1 MFSCERVIFM
11 NQKLSNAL
19 TLFAMFL
26 LSIIYL
32 EILFKSRVLAFE
44 FNAALFRVVL
54 FSFSYAFFIM
64 FLLMFF
70 KQKTAQRTSIFII
83 VIISFLF
90 LNQEVYNSFVE
101 GFYSFRVI
109 GDFTAGL
116 SFFSDY
122 FQALRFGQITYF
134 LPLIGFIVLLK
145 YDLINFDVEYYNI
158 KQPLIVLVIAALSL
172 FIGIQTISGDSNID
186 AIDSEDPLIDVTTGT
201 LINYN
206 DVDLYTYVYNNQ
218 EALQKFGLLT
228 YTQRDFFNLFRK
240 DPISKAAYD
249 ILIRDYLENLP
260 PHKANNMT
268 GLFEDKNFIL
278 IMAESF
284 DTFAIHETLTPNL
297 YALKQQYTYFENYYS
312 PLYYRSTADT
322 EFLVQTS
329 MYPNKNVTLSM
340 DAYMDN
346 TFPTTFPKL
355 FEDKGYS
362 TYSFHN
368 YTDYFYPR
376 GDFHV
381 NTLGYD
387 QYWGSEEL
395 GITSNFDPDNII
407 IDHVWQSDYELMRLA
422 VPKFINDNRFF
433 VNLLTVSGHFQYS
446 ENHEMAKPEYV
457 NAVTDYFAEQNQLD
471 DVPDDIIY
479 YLAVHMELDKAI
491 GYLMDELEAA
501 NKKDDTVVM
510 IFGDHYAYGIN
521 NEDIWEYEDQYK
533 TDNDDLDIH
542 NVPMMII
549 SDETD
554 FYGVQ
559 DEYMSSIDIMPTVA
573 NLFDLNANY
582 RQLFGSDIYDDNPNI
597 VHFANGSMLSANFRY
612 NSLTQDY
619 ETIDD
624 TVTDYYV
631 LSLNTAFVNEYLYNV
646 RILEYNYY
654 NKND

>member
-1 MFSCERVIFM
+1 
-11 NQKLSNAL
+11 
-19 TLFAMFL
+19 MFL

-32 EILFKSRVLAFE
+32 EILFKSRVLMFE
-44 FNAALFRVVL
+44 FNAALFRVIL
-54 FSFSYAFFIM
+54 FSFAYAFFIM
-64 FLLMFF
+64 FVLMFF
-70 KQKTAQRTSIFII
+70 KEKTAKRMSLFVMVIFT
-83 VIISFLF
+83 FLF
-90 LNQEVYNSFVE
+90 LNQEVYYSFVE

-122 FQALRFGQITYF
+122 FLALKFSHITYAF
-134 LPLIGFIVLLK
+134 PLIGFIVLMK
-145 YDLINFDVEYYNI
+145 YNLISYDIEYFNI
-158 KQPLIVLVIAALSL
+158 KQPLIVLVIASLTL
-172 FIGIQTISGDSNID
+172 FIGIQTISDKTTIQTVD
-186 AIDSEDPLIDVTTGT
+186 TDEQIIDVTNGT

-218 EALQKFGLLT
+218 EALHKFGLLT

-240 DPISKAAYD
+240 DPISKEAYN

-260 PHKANNMT
+260 EHKRNNMT
-268 GLFEDKNFIL
+268 GLFENKNFIL

-284 DTFAIHETLTPNL
+284 DTFAINETLTPNL
-297 YALKQQYTYFENYYS
+297 YALKQNYTYFENYYS

-346 TFPTTFPKL
+346 TFPTTLPKL
-355 FEDKGYS
+355 FEDAGYS
-362 TYSFHN
+362 SYSFHN

-376 GDFHV
+376 GDFHM

-395 GITSNFDPDNII
+395 GITSNFDPDDII
-407 IDHVWQSDYELMRLA
+407 IDHVWQSDYELMQLA
-422 VPKFINDNRFF
+422 VPKFIDDNQFF

-457 NAVTDYFAEQNQLD
+457 EAVTTYLSEQNLLD
-471 DVPDDIIY
+471 DVADEIIY
-479 YLAVHMELDKAI
+479 YLAVHMELDRAI
-491 GYLMDELEAA
+491 GYLMDELTAA
-501 NKKDDTVVM
+501 NKLDDTVIM

-521 NEDIWEYEDQYK
+521 NEDIWEYEDTYK
-533 TDNDDLDIH
+533 IDNDELDIH

-549 SDETD
+549 SDETA
-554 FYGVQ
+554 FHGIQ

-573 NLFDLNANY
+573 NLFDLNVNY
-582 RQLFGSDIYDDNPNI
+582 HQLFGSDIYDDERNI
-597 VHFANGSMLSANFRY
+597 VHFANGSMLSADFRY

-619 ETIDD
+619 ETTDD
-624 TVTDYYV
+624 SITDYYL

-654 NKND
+654 NKKD